1 MEIPDSF
8 IFSKCSILLSV
19 GDDPEMGGNQ
29 KKYKWTREN
38 SMQMAIRAQD
48 KTRNLGDVMWQHF
61 PLRAE
66 SCYNYLFIV
75 VEELPGEQI

>member
-1 MEIPDSF
+1 
-8 IFSKCSILLSV
+8 
-19 GDDPEMGGNQ
+19 
-29 KKYKWTREN
+29 
-38 SMQMAIRAQD
+38 MQMAIRAQD

-66 SCYNYLFIV
+66 SCYNYLYVV